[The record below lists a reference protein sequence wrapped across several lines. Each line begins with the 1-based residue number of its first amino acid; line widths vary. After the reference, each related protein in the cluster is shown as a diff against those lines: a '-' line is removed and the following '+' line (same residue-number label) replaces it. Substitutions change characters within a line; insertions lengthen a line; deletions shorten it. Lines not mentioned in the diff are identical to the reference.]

1 MTAHNWLRGDYL
13 ISTDPSLLQIK
24 AINKALGSDAV
35 WWAGE
40 LPEDALHEAV
50 RNSLC
55 LGIYHRPSPVAF
67 DDAKPSSVHTRH
79 PLEQVGLVRVITD
92 KVTFAYLTDVY
103 ILESHQGKGLGRWAL
118 GILNDELRS
127 WSHLRRVMLLT
138 TDKMHLFN
146 KSLSMKDHK
155 EFGGMKGVSIAMVEG
170 PGAQH

>member
-1 MTAHNWLRGDYL
+1 MRA
-13 ISTDPSLLQIK
+13 
-24 AINKALGSDAV
+24 
-35 WWAGE
+35 
-40 LPEDALHEAV
+40 
-50 RNSLC
+50 
-55 LGIYHRPSPVAF
+55 
-67 DDAKPSSVHTRH
+67 
-79 PLEQVGLVRVITD
+79 ITD